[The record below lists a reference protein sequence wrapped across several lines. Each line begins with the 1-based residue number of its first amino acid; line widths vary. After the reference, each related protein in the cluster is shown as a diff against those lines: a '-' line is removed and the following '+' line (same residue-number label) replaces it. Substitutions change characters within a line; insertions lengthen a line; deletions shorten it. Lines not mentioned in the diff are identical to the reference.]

1 MLKRETVGCGE
12 LTGRCVMEK
21 RPRIRVGLQG
31 NRFFPEKIGIFPCCS
46 HVNSLYLRQEKKKGL
61 GYDNDT
67 DDTRRMPGRTDS
79 LTDVSDTTEGE

>member
-31 NRFFPEKIGIFPCCS
+31 NRLFPEKIGIFPCCS

-67 DDTRRMPGRTDS
+67 DDIRGLYGRTWYR
-79 LTDVSDTTEGE
+79 TDESDKES